1 MDKKRVSH
9 AADVCVGGASPYRT
23 PRDPKDPS
31 LHLHLVSDPFPMGP
45 VPLGSSSSH
54 VNQLYR
60 SGSPARSVS
69 NPHRSK
75 HLLKHDLPTSVFPL
89 HFK

>member
-9 AADVCVGGASPYRT
+9 AADVSVGGASPYGT
-23 PRDPKDPS
+23 PRDPS
-31 LHLHLVSDPFPMGP
+31 LHLHLVSDRFLMGP
-45 VPLGSSSSH
+45 VPLGSSLSH

-60 SGSPARSVS
+60 SGSPARSVP

-75 HLLKHDLPTSVFPL
+75 QQL
-89 HFK
+89 

>member
-1 MDKKRVSH
+1 MDQKKGCHSC
-9 AADVCVGGASPYRT
+9 AADVIVGGASTYRT
-23 PRDPKDPS
+23 PRDPRNPS
-31 LHLHLVSDPFPMGP
+31 LHLHLFSNPFPIGP

-60 SGSPARSVS
+60 SGSPARSVP

-75 HLLKHDLPTSVFPL
+75 QQL
-89 HFK
+89 